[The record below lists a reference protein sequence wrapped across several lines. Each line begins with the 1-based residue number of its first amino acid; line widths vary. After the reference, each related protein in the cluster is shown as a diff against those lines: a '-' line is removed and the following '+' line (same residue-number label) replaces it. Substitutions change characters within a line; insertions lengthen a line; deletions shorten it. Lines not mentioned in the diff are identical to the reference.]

1 MIIDKIENI
10 GKYTSLN
17 PLFAEAVDFLKSHN
31 LNALEIGKTEL
42 KGNDLRII
50 VEQTSPKTKEEARLE
65 AHRTYIDIQ
74 VPLSDTEIMGYTPTP
89 DCVPADAPYCAENDI
104 VFFEEPAE
112 SYVAVKPGMFV
123 IFFPQDGHAPGISPD
138 GVKKVIVKVK
148 A

>member
-50 VEQTSPKTKEEARLE
+50 VEQTSSKTKEEARLE

-89 DCVPADAPYCAENDI
+89 DCIPADAPTAQRTT
-104 VFFEEPAE
+104 
-112 SYVAVKPGMFV
+112 SYSLKNPR
-123 IFFPQDGHAPGISPD
+123 
-138 GVKKVIVKVK
+138 K
-148 A
+148 AT